1 MTTVLQSNPNMYN
14 TNYDI
19 VTDIKILG
27 DLNNKLFCTFTDLEG
42 LELLIEDI
50 KSKYDII
57 YNKLFVLE
65 IVGKDEYVVTY
76 NVDQTNLNSIP
87 DNTILVHR
95 KKESNTLYTI
105 NALNELIKKL
115 NGGVVD
121 TNYKVDWQH
130 YRNCI
135 LLTQH
140 NEQGGQKTD
149 YTTIFWR
156 PTVGKQQIRIVP
168 STYDSSN
175 PFTELKFYYGITNKV
190 MISPANFGDKD
201 PIALFAGK
209 LREGEYNKE
218 NYVLAKKLD
227 AKNRVFVPVVV
238 RGEEDKGVRLWQFG
252 KTVYE
257 ELLALAVDEEIGD
270 YTDIVNGRDLTV
282 ETVGPESTGTP
293 YNKSSVR
300 VRLKT
305 SPLSEDASLVEKW
318 CNEQPNPKD
327 GLFKR
332 YSFDEMKSALEKW
345 LSPEDESE
353 DEIPAPV
360 VESKPSKVPASTFKS
375 STAPAKLLLINSFK
389 DGYFILNV

>member
-1 MTTVLQSNPNMYN
+1 MDLSMLKQKLDTLQSKP
-14 TNYDI
+14 
-19 VTDIKILG
+19 K
-27 DLNNKLFCTFTDLEG
+27 
-42 LELLIEDI
+42 
-50 KSKYDII
+50 
-57 YNKLFVLE
+57 
-65 IVGKDEYVVTY
+65 
-76 NVDQTNLNSIP
+76 
-87 DNTILVHR
+87 
-95 KKESNTLYTI
+95 
-105 NALNELIKKL
+105 
-115 NGGVVD
+115 
-121 TNYKVDWQH
+121 
-130 YRNCI
+130 
-135 LLTQH
+135 
-140 NEQGGQKTD
+140 GGQKTD
-149 YTTIFWR
+149 YSTIFWR

-168 STYDSSN
+168 SAYNSAN

-190 MISPANFGDKD
+190 MISPLNFGEKD

-252 KTVYE
+252 KQVYE
-257 ELLALAVDEEIGD
+257 ELLVLAVDDEIGD

-318 CNEQPNPKD
+318 TSEQPNPTD

-332 YSFDEMKSALEKW
+332 YSFDDMKSALEKW
-345 LSPEDESE
+345 LSPEDDSE
-353 DEIPAPV
+353 EV
-360 VESKPSKVPASTFKS
+360 VESVSTPATPSSNFSLDTSKAKQNKVDEFDSLFDDKS
-375 STAPAKLLLINSFK
+375 DNKVDDLPF
-389 DGYFILNV
+389 